1 MLDVQYESVV
11 DDVEAQIRRLL
22 EFCDL
27 PWDDACL
34 KFYESKRAVKT
45 ASSEQVRQPIYATS
59 KHRWRN
65 YERQLEPLIEILE
78 PLLRELPDSWQ
89 PESMRN

>member
-1 MLDVQYESVV
+1 MVLGGAMLDVQYESVV

-45 ASSEQVRQPIYATS
+45 ASSEQVRQPIYS
-59 KHRWRN
+59 GSVGYWKHF
-65 YERQLEPLIEILE
+65 EPQLEEISEILAPVLE
-78 PLLRELPDSWQ
+78 D
-89 PESMRN
+89 